1 MSMII
6 DLIGASVIGAMLIL
20 MMITFQFQMHE
31 ATDRALFTMNMIDNM
46 DMAATKLNNVIAL
59 AGIGLSPTTAI
70 KYATADSLVFY
81 TYWDLQNNVV
91 SGSMHTLSIKLSN
104 VPSPYGT
111 AVVIRQDGV
120 PLNDLGYLFWIDQL
134 RFRYYTKADALTTTA
149 SDARS
154 VEVRVNFFRNGP
166 RLGSKPITTKL
177 QFKCYFMN
185 CYMQGA

>member
-1 MSMII
+1 MIL
-6 DLIGASVIGAMLIL
+6 DLIGATVVGSMLIL

-46 DMAATKLNNVIAL
+46 DQAATKLNNVIAL
-59 AGIGLSPTTAI
+59 AGIGKSPTTAI

-81 TYWDLQNNVV
+81 TYWNLQSNAI
-91 SGSMHTLSIKLSN
+91 SGSQHTISIKLSN

-111 AVVIRQDGV
+111 AVIIRQDGV
-120 PLNDLGYLFWIDQL
+120 PLNDLGYLFWIKEL
-134 RFRYYTKADALTTTA
+134 KFRYYTKLDVLTTNAT
-149 SDARS
+149 DARS
-154 VEVRVNFFRNGP
+154 VEIRVTFFRNGP
-166 RLGSKPITTKL
+166 RLGSKSITTKL